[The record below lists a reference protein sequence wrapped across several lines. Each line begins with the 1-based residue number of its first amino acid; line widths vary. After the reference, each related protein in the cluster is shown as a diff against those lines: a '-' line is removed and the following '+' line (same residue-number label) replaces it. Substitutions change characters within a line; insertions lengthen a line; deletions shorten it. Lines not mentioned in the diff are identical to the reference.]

1 MFWCS
6 ESLDFYIKPY
16 PVSVILCFIKSRCG
30 LCCFVVLL
38 MTRDWFINW
47 INWWGAY
54 WLPGTAVDTWD
65 TAVNE
70 RAKSAWP
77 HQAYILV
84 WETDNEHYCITQ
96 IRQKAVFLRG
106 QEGGRWLSKQYIRVT
121 PEQPDGDE
129 RVCAHLQEWAA
140 AAVWST
146 WSTAPSFVPIPRSYG
161 FHIEVLVYGDNKL
174 LCFLLFP
181 GLLYIKLKDGI
192 WTSHNL
198 AS

>member
-121 PEQPDGDE
+121 PEQPDGRWAGLRPPAGMSSSC
-129 RVCAHLQEWAA
+129 RVKYLEHSPLFRPHPSKLRFSH
-140 AAVWST
+140 WSFSL
-146 WSTAPSFVPIPRSYG
+146 WRQ
-161 FHIEVLVYGDNKL
+161 
-174 LCFLLFP
+174 
-181 GLLYIKLKDGI
+181 
-192 WTSHNL
+192 
-198 AS
+198 